1 MASAL
6 QTLAGSS
13 LRSICTGLDRFA
25 SEFTPQQHSGYQAR
39 CALLYS
45 GKDGDRVRLFRR
57 SRLASVGRLRAVDGS
72 GQTGDAENGMPKDLV
87 RSLIP
92 KASSA
97 PKDPSA
103 GLWVQCESC
112 QAMLYVKILKQNKR
126 ICDQCGSH
134 LPMSSTER
142 IDLLIDPGTWAPL
155 DENMMSKDTLGF
167 VDEENYCDRLIEY
180 QNRTG
185 MTDAVQT
192 GTGKLYGVPV
202 ALGVMDFQFMGGS
215 MGSVVGE
222 KLTRLIEHAIHLK
235 LPLIIVC
242 ASGGAR
248 MQEGTLSLMQM
259 AKISSALHIH
269 QTKMGL
275 LYIAVLTSPTTGG
288 VTASF
293 GMLGDLILAEP
304 ESYIAFAGK
313 RVIEQTLNQ
322 EVPEGFQSAESL
334 FKHGLLDMI
343 VPRPIM
349 KGVLGELLQLYSLAP
364 KRRKEAAIPY
374 PVISH

>member
-1 MASAL
+1 MIYVEVPNSANL
-6 QTLAGSS
+6 VLSS
-13 LRSICTGLDRFA
+13 LPNYTLPSSSPTPLLFVAFPSFLHPTFPLTPIDPYHDHTCFQTF
-25 SEFTPQQHSGYQAR
+25 SECVTRLTPP
-39 CALLYS
+39 C
-45 GKDGDRVRLFRR
+45 
-57 SRLASVGRLRAVDGS
+57 
-72 GQTGDAENGMPKDLV
+72 LV
-87 RSLIP
+87 FPQEKRLIP
-92 KASSA
+92 KSGS
-97 PKDPSA
+97 PTKDPSA

-142 IDLLIDPGTWAPL
+142 IDLLIDPGSWAPL
-155 DENMMSKDTLGF
+155 DENMMSLDTLGF
-167 VDEENYCDRLIEY
+167 IDEENYCDRLIEY